1 MGKYKKLSHV
11 IYKCDYHIVW
21 VPKYRYRILTGEV
34 GKHVDQDIRMLN
46 EWLGCEVLEL
56 NVQIDHIHVI
66 VSIPPKESISVY
78 MGTIKGKIAIKL
90 FKSYPVLKK
99 KPYWGNH
106 FWVRGYFVNTVGLD
120 EEMIRR
126 YVKYQEEEE
135 RKEEGDKHE
144 FKQLDL
150 GLLPFGLLLQ
160 ATAFGGGN

>member
-34 GKHVDQDIRMLN
+34 GKQVDEDIRKLS
-46 EWLGCEVLEL
+46 EWLGCEVKEL
-56 NVQIDHIHVI
+56 NVQTDHIHVV
-66 VSIPPKESISVY
+66 VSIPPKVSISVY

-106 FWVRGYFVNTVGLD
+106 FWAKGYFVNTVGLD

-135 RKEEGDKHE
+135 RKEEGDKNE
-144 FKQLDL
+144 FKQLEL
-150 GLLPFGLLLQ
+150 GL
-160 ATAFGGGN
+160 

>member
-34 GKHVDQDIRMLN
+34 GRQVDEDIRKLS
-46 EWLGCEVLEL
+46 EWLGCEVKEL
-56 NVQIDHIHVI
+56 NVQTDHIHVI
-66 VSIPPKESISVY
+66 VSIPPKVSISAY

-106 FWVRGYFVNTVGLD
+106 FWARGYFVNTVGLD
-120 EEMIRR
+120 EEVIRR

-144 FKQLDL
+144 FKQLEL
-150 GLLPFGLLLQ
+150 GL
-160 ATAFGGGN
+160 